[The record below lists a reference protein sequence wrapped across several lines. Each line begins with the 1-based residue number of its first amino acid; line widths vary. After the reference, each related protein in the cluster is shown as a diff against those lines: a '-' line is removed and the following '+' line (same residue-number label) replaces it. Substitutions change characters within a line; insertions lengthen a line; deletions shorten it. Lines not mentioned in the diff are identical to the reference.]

1 MENNGFYIKFFEAR
15 GAKVSTVSLD
25 FEKGCNVV
33 LGKSDTGKTTLYNII
48 EYILG
53 KSSTEIILPPEG
65 DGYTDFFL
73 ELHTYDELI
82 YTLRRSVKSRL
93 VKVYACALSEIN
105 NDKFEEY
112 SCSSSSAAN
121 ISDFLLNISKVPQIY
136 SKSSDTKNP
145 TKISIS
151 MLRHLFM
158 MDESKVSDKKSSP
171 LLHNP
176 IPNQQWAEKNFIAYL
191 MTGIDDSEFRPNE
204 DPKDKKSRIKGK
216 IEFLEQSLEES
227 QKKLESLGNVDYI
240 SLVDDSFIE
249 TYRLRL
255 AEISK
260 QEEALYQNLNQ
271 AKKELIQSQ
280 NKRNDIL
287 HIIARLKDLKDNY
300 ILEIKKLEFINT
312 GGQLIS
318 KLQNV
323 VCPLCG
329 SPLEDH
335 NLECVNS
342 SSYVDAIRN
351 EYNSLYY
358 KVQDLESLINEK
370 HKELAKTAKEIDHIM
385 VSIDEISHAIST
397 LNPDISEL
405 KKILSNAE
413 SNLKK
418 NFLHSELTSDIE
430 RIQKNIFK
438 LKAEL
443 SHIATRKEGQRED
456 INDDFLGLVKS
467 NLVDWKFM
475 DEELSIS
482 FDYKTFDIKLGERHR
497 CSYGKG
503 NRSITSTAVIMALF
517 DYCLDKERAFSR
529 LLIIDSPLCTK
540 YGDKVKDEDR
550 VQLGTIDS
558 FARYCNTKDWRY
570 QCIIIDNKFT
580 ESEDIN
586 NLQNINFIDIETMGG
601 LFRTC

>member
-1 MENNGFYIKFFEAR
+1 MENNGFYIKYFEAR
-15 GAKVSTVSLD
+15 GAKVNTVSLR

-53 KSSTEIILPPEG
+53 KSSSELTLPPEG
-65 DGYTDFFL
+65 DGYTDFYL

-82 YTLRRSVKSRL
+82 YTLRRSMKSRL
-93 VKVYACALSEIN
+93 IKVYACALSDIN
-105 NDKFEEY
+105 TVKSVEY
-112 SCSSSSAAN
+112 SCSSSSASN

-136 SKSSDTKNP
+136 SKSSDTRNP
-145 TKISIS
+145 TKITIS

-158 MDESKVSDKKSSP
+158 MDESKVSGKKSSP
-171 LLHNP
+171 LLYSPNP
-176 IPNQQWAEKNFIAYL
+176 IQQWVEKNLIAYL
-191 MTGIDDSEFRPNE
+191 MTGLDDSEFRPNE

-216 IEFLEQSLEES
+216 IEFLEQSMDES
-227 QKKLESLGNVDYI
+227 QKKLETLGNVDYI
-240 SLVDDSFIE
+240 SLVDDTFIKA
-249 TYRLRL
+249 YRIRL

-260 QEEALYQNLNQ
+260 QEEILYQDLNK
-271 AKKELIQSQ
+271 AKNELILSQ
-280 NKRNDIL
+280 NKKNEIL
-287 HIIARLKDLKDNY
+287 HISARLRDLRDNY
-300 ILEIKKLEFINT
+300 LQEIKKLEFINT
-312 GGQLIS
+312 GSQLIS

-329 SPLEDH
+329 SPIEEHD
-335 NLECVNS
+335 LECINS
-342 SSYVDAIRN
+342 SSYAEAIRN

-370 HKELAKTAKEIDHIM
+370 QKDLVKVENEINNIDE
-385 VSIDEISHAIST
+385 SIDRFSHAISS

-405 KKILSNAE
+405 KKILTTAE
-413 SNLKK
+413 SNLRKK
-418 NFLHSELTSDIE
+418 FLHSELISEIE
-430 RIQKNIFK
+430 RIKKSLGK
-438 LKAEL
+438 LKTEL
-443 SHIATRKEGQRED
+443 LQITTKKEGQRQD
-456 INDDFLGLVKS
+456 INDDFLGWVKS
-467 NLVDWKFM
+467 NLVEWKFM

-497 CSYGKG
+497 SSYGKG

-517 DYCLDKERAFSR
+517 DYCIDKDRAFSR

-540 YGDKVKDEDR
+540 YGEKVKYEDR
-550 VQLGTIDS
+550 VQFGTIDS

-586 NLQNINFIDIETMGG
+586 NLHNINFIDIEAMGG
-601 LFRTC
+601 LFRP